1 MKKVL
6 IIAAIAAGAY
16 FLLGNK
22 KTDDTAAAVTDVN
35 TDNSLENYLLIESD
49 TGYVFAVKNG
59 KRWYVTSDKA
69 GADFYEANGSG
80 LDYTPTQL
88 QAYTSAQ
95 LAAYP
100 IGGALLE
107 GNRFE

>member
-16 FLLGNK
+16 ILLSNK
-22 KTDDTAAAVTDVN
+22 KADDTAAVTDVKADGN
-35 TDNSLENYLLIESD
+35 LENYLLIESD

-80 LDYTPTQL
+80 LDYSPTQL

-95 LAAYP
+95 LEAYP

>member
-16 FLLGNK
+16 FLLSNNK
-22 KTDDTAAAVTDVN
+22 ADDTAAVTDVKADGN
-35 TDNSLENYLLIESD
+35 LENYLLIESD

-80 LDYTPTQL
+80 LDYSPTQL